1 MKNSA
6 ITLESFSILAKNEKA
21 QTIQEIDASMNFT
34 SIDSQIFEFF
44 GKDSYL
50 NNIKILDLSDTMI
63 DDDGIALYFA
73 SPNV

>member
-1 MKNSA
+1 
-6 ITLESFSILAKNEKA
+6 
-21 QTIQEIDASMNFT
+21 MNFT